1 MTGFL
6 APLTCILVALLV
18 PPQSPAA
25 QSAPLRPE
33 LVGLLDFEADHIG
46 GVPKGWGGG
55 PPGTFAVDDQV
66 VHGGRWSLRIERK
79 ADAPDQFT
87 AVTRMLPI
95 DFAGG
100 RLELSG
106 FLRTENVAGFAG
118 LWMRQD
124 GDSGVVAFDNME
136 SRRLNGTT
144 EWTEYTIALPLA
156 PGAKRLFFG
165 VLAAGGGRVWAD
177 DLRLLVDGKPVAAVP
192 RVEPERTAVD
202 LDKEFDA
209 GSGIVLKDLTKTQI
223 ANLAMLGKVWG
234 FLKYHHPAIA
244 AGKRHWDYDLFRVL
258 PRVLSAS
265 DVAAARSM
273 VLAWVTSL
281 GAVPAC
287 SPCASLAEGELHLK
301 PPVTWLTDD
310 ALGSGLAGSLREIHR
325 NRPAGERQFYVSLT
339 PNIGHPEFNHE
350 PAYTTL
356 KLPDAGYQLLGLYRF
371 WNIIEYWF
379 PYRDV
384 MGGNWD
390 EVLTTFIPRI
400 VLAADSDTYKREM
413 MALIARVNDTHA
425 NLWSSLDV
433 RPPVGACRIP
443 VNARYVQDKAVVTE
457 YSQAASGTATSLQ
470 IGDVIEAIDGVA
482 VPALVE
488 RWAPYYAASNE
499 STRLRDIVQSMTR
512 GACGAVTVRVARA
525 TGTVNVNTQRIPESG
540 TPTAGRRTNDRAGET
555 FQKLSPDV
563 AYLKLSSVQSAQAAK
578 YVESAAGTRGL
589 IIDIRNYPSEFVVFA
604 VGSRLVDRP
613 TPFARFTHGDPANP
627 GAFHWGPPISLE
639 PALPLYSGKIVILV
653 DELSLSQSEYTAMA
667 FRSAPNATVV
677 GSTTAGADGNVSR
690 VPLPGGLESRISG
703 IGVFYPDKRPTQ
715 RIGIIP
721 DIVAR
726 PTIEGIR
733 SGRDEVVEA
742 ALRHILGPGTPA
754 SEIEKMARR

>member
-6 APLTCILVALLV
+6 TPLTCMLVVLIVA
-18 PPQSPAA
+18 PQSPTP
-25 QSAPLRPE
+25 QSAPGRPE
-33 LVGLLDFEADHIG
+33 LIGLLDFESDHTG

-66 VHGGRWSLRIERK
+66 VHGGRWALRIERN
-79 ADAPDQFT
+79 ADGPGEFT

-95 DFAGG
+95 DFAGA

-124 GDSGVVAFDNME
+124 GDAGVVAFDNME

-144 EWTEYTIALPLA
+144 GWTEYTIALPLA
-156 PGAKRLFFG
+156 PGATRLFFG

-192 RVEPERTAVD
+192 RVEPERTVVD
-202 LDKEFDA
+202 LDREFDG
-209 GSGIVLKDLTKTQI
+209 GSGIVLKDLTRTQI

-258 PRVLSAS
+258 PRVLGAS
-265 DVAAARSM
+265 DATAARSV
-273 VLAWVTSL
+273 VLEWVK
-281 GAVPAC
+281 GIGPVPAC

-310 ALGSGLAGSLREIHR
+310 ALGSALAGSLRDIHQK
-325 NRPAGERQFYVSLT
+325 RPAAERQFYVSLA
-339 PNIGHPEFNHE
+339 PNVGNPEFAHE
-350 PAYTTL
+350 PAYAIL

-384 MGGNWD
+384 IGGDWGD
-390 EVLTTFIPRI
+390 VLTTFIPRI
-400 VLAADSDTYKREM
+400 AQAADSDTYTREM

-443 VNARYVQDKAVVTE
+443 VVARFIQDKAVVVE
-457 YSQAASGTATSLQ
+457 YSPGASESATGLQ
-470 IGDVIEAIDGVA
+470 IGDAIEAIDGA
-482 VPALVE
+482 AMPALVE
-488 RWAPYYAASNE
+488 RWSPYYAASNE
-499 STRLRDIVQSMTR
+499 STRLRDIAQSMTR
-512 GACGAVTVRVARA
+512 GACGPATVRVTRPA
-525 TGTVNVNTQRIPESG
+525 GTVDVNTQRTAAPA
-540 TPTAGRRTNDRAGET
+540 TPGGRRTNDRAGET

-563 AYLKLSSVQSAQAAK
+563 AYLKLSSVQSVQAAK
-578 YVESAAGTRGL
+578 YIESAAGTRGL

-604 VGSRLVDRP
+604 LGSHLVDRP
-613 TPFARFTHGDPANP
+613 TPFARFTRGDPANP
-627 GAFHWGPPISLE
+627 GAFHWTPPISLE
-639 PALPLYSGKIVILV
+639 PGLPRYGGKIVILV
-653 DELSLSQSEYTAMA
+653 DEVSLSQSEYTAMA

-690 VPLPGGLESRISG
+690 IPLPGGLESRISG
-703 IGVFYPDKRPTQ
+703 IGVFYPNKKPTQ
-715 RIGIIP
+715 RVGIIP

-726 PTIEGIR
+726 PTIDGIR
-733 SGRDEVVEA
+733 NGRDEVVEA

-754 SEIEKMARR
+754 SEIERMARR

>member
-144 EWTEYTIALPLA
+144 GWTEYSITLPLA
-156 PGAKRLFFG
+156 PGAKRLFLG

-177 DLRLLVDGKPVAAVP
+177 DLRLLVDGKPFAAVP
-192 RVEPERTAVD
+192 RIEPERTVLD

-234 FLKYHHPAIA
+234 FLKYHHPAIV

-265 DVAAARSM
+265 DVAAARSV

-287 SPCASLAEGELHLK
+287 SACASRII
-301 PPVTWLTDD
+301 
-310 ALGSGLAGSLREIHR
+310 AGQSTPQPIIR
-325 NRPAGERQFYVSLT
+325 NRARAQP
-339 PNIGHPEFNHE
+339 
-350 PAYTTL
+350 TL
-356 KLPDAGYQLLGLYRF
+356 KAM
-371 WNIIEYWF
+371 I
-379 PYRDV
+379 
-384 MGGNWD
+384 
-390 EVLTTFIPRI
+390 
-400 VLAADSDTYKREM
+400 
-413 MALIARVNDTHA
+413 
-425 NLWSSLDV
+425 
-433 RPPVGACRIP
+433 C
-443 VNARYVQDKAVVTE
+443 
-457 YSQAASGTATSLQ
+457 
-470 IGDVIEAIDGVA
+470 
-482 VPALVE
+482 
-488 RWAPYYAASNE
+488 
-499 STRLRDIVQSMTR
+499 LRRNRCIS
-512 GACGAVTVRVARA
+512 CG
-525 TGTVNVNTQRIPESG
+525 
-540 TPTAGRRTNDRAGET
+540 
-555 FQKLSPDV
+555 
-563 AYLKLSSVQSAQAAK
+563 
-578 YVESAAGTRGL
+578 
-589 IIDIRNYPSEFVVFA
+589 IRKKI
-604 VGSRLVDRP
+604 
-613 TPFARFTHGDPANP
+613 
-627 GAFHWGPPISLE
+627 PISQIT
-639 PALPLYSGKIVILV
+639 PIAH
-653 DELSLSQSEYTAMA
+653 SQ
-667 FRSAPNATVV
+667 
-677 GSTTAGADGNVSR
+677 
-690 VPLPGGLESRISG
+690 
-703 IGVFYPDKRPTQ
+703 PTM
-715 RIGIIP
+715 
-721 DIVAR
+721 
-726 PTIEGIR
+726 
-733 SGRDEVVEA
+733 
-742 ALRHILGPGTPA
+742 LLL
-754 SEIEKMARR
+754 